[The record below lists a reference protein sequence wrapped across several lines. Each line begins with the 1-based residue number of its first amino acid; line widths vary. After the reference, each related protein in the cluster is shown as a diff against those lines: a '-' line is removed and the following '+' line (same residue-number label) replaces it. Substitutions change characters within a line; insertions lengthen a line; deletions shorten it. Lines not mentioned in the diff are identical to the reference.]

1 MRKILLVEDDL
12 PLLRLYQGALEAD
25 FEVLVAGTAAE
36 ARQAL
41 ESHRPSVVVLDLNLP
56 DAPGATIIR
65 YIEEQESLAHTRVVV
80 MTGFHA
86 QRQEGNSPVV
96 IETIAKP
103 VTASILLRVVK
114 LAAASAARA

>member
-1 MRKILLVEDDL
+1 MTKILLVEDDL
-12 PLLRLYQGALEAD
+12 PLLRLYQGALQSD
-25 FEVLVAGTAAE
+25 FEVLVASTAAE
-36 ARQAL
+36 ALRLIENEQPA
-41 ESHRPSVVVLDLNLP
+41 VVVLDLNLP

-65 YIEEQESLAHTRVVV
+65 YIENHPSLGHTRVIV

-114 LAAASAARA
+114 LAAATARV